1 MSERTVVRAMPDA
14 TGVTHRQVQVRGIGL
29 HVAEFGRGGDPVV
42 MLHGFPQHWYAWRD
56 VAARLAPDHRLICVD
71 QRGFGWSDAPPTGYT
86 TGDRVADLLG
96 LLDAL
101 GLDRVRLVGHEW
113 GAWTGFA
120 ACLRAPERFS
130 HFLAL
135 NVVHPWPAHRHL
147 APSSWRFW
155 YTTALEAPGLG
166 RRVQQHWPAY
176 TRFLLRRGLG
186 DDPAC
191 LTDDV
196 IEEYV
201 AATRVPG
208 TARAGEA
215 LHRQF
220 AVRDV
225 PALLTGRDRRRRLT
239 VPTVLLGGENDPVF
253 PAAVLGGGERHADD
267 LRVHIVPGAGHWLPE
282 ERPGQIAAAARALF
296 GR

>member
-1 MSERTVVRAMPDA
+1 MSERIAVRAMPDA
-14 TGVTHRQVQVRGIGL
+14 KGVTHRQVQVRGIGL
-29 HVAEFGRGGDPVV
+29 HVAEFGRGDPVV

-56 VAARLAPDHRLICVD
+56 VAARLAPDHRLLCVD
-71 QRGFGWSDAPPTGYT
+71 QRGSGWSDAPRTGYT
-86 TGDRVADLLG
+86 TADRVADLL
-96 LLDAL
+96 AL
-101 GLDRVRLVGHEW
+101 HEW
-113 GAWTGFA
+113 GAWAGFA
-120 ACLRAPERFS
+120 ACLRAPDRFS

-155 YTTALEAPGLG
+155 YTTVLEAPGLG
-166 RRVQQHWPAY
+166 RLAQRHWPAY
-176 TRFLLRRGLG
+176 TRFLIRRGIG

-201 AATRVPG
+201 AASREPG
-208 TARAGEA
+208 AARAGEA
-215 LHRQF
+215 LHRLF
-220 AVRDV
+220 TVRDI
-225 PALLTGRDRRRRLT
+225 PALLTGRDRGRRLT
-239 VPTVLLGGENDPVF
+239 VPTVLLGGERDPVF
-253 PAAVLGGGERHADD
+253 PAAVLGDGEKHADD

-282 ERPGQIAAAARALF
+282 ERPGQVAAAARALF